1 MDKNIK
7 MRNPAADVIRCLAC
21 YLVVSVLFFANG
33 GAYSVDIHG
42 KRMYVMIMI
51 RCTSIICVPLFL
63 ILSGYLMN
71 KVSLSRL
78 YYIKRIKIIVV
89 YILASIMCEIY
100 NVIYLHQN
108 RTLLDCIKG
117 ILAFESAKY
126 SWYVEMYI
134 GLALLIPFWASCGMH
149 YLIRNGE
156 RY

>member
-1 MDKNIK
+1 
-7 MRNPAADVIRCLAC
+7 
-21 YLVVSVLFFANG
+21 
-33 GAYSVDIHG
+33 
-42 KRMYVMIMI
+42 
-51 RCTSIICVPLFL
+51 
-63 ILSGYLMN
+63 MN

-126 SWYVEMYI
+126 SWYVERYI